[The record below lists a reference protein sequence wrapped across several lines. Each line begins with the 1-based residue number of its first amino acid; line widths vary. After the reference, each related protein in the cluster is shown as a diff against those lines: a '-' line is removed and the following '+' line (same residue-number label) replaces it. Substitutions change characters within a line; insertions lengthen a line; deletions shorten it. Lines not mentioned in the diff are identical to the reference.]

1 MVSTWSRYVSE
12 NHLGPAWRF
21 IGNLIGNAHSKG
33 LRYRFDVRKFLVAV
47 LLFTFIGSG
56 MAFAHQPVVLLN
68 TDTTAEKGPLLVD
81 GTVSFAIRASFTK
94 AGQKKAFRAQ
104 LKEGEMLSIQYLI
117 VDKKPE
123 NTLRMSALP
132 TFVITRP
139 NGSTHTVKLN
149 ERTKFYE
156 PFSKVNYF
164 YLGRYNEIAQPGIYK
179 FVIES
184 KAKAGITI
192 GVGDKEIFGE
202 VIRGEVPSPT
212 PTPSSAPAATKSTPE
227 PSVSSTPKAETTA
240 QSGYTMGNVRANNS
254 ETSCWSVIGGNVY
267 NLTQWINS
275 HPGGPARI
283 RALCGTDGTSS
294 FSAQHGSRGSP
305 TSTLANYLLGPLIK
319 G

>member
-1 MVSTWSRYVSE
+1 MVSTWSHYLSE

-21 IGNLIGNAHSKG
+21 IGNLIGNARPKG

-139 NGSTHTVKLN
+139 NGSTQTVKLN

-164 YLGRYNEIAQPGIYK
+164 YLGRYNEVAQTGIYK

-227 PSVSSTPKAETTA
+227 PSVSSTPKAEATA

-275 HPGGPARI
+275 HPGGASRI

-305 TSTLANYLLGPLIK
+305 TSTLANYLLGPLIT